1 MKTVF
6 TKRLEPFLDTFA
18 GQMELYVPKQV
29 GDHYTF
35 TKHDPSAQ
43 VGVEFNNIRTC
54 TPVKEFLFPLREL
67 AAVFPERAETNQVE
81 PFAVFGLKECDL
93 RSIEILD
100 KVFREEDFKD
110 PSYVDRREKMFI
122 IAADCFDPGESC
134 FCNAFDA
141 KAYPTAGFD
150 LNVSKV
156 TGGFVIEAGSDKGRQ
171 FIEKQSQLFT
181 EVPEAAMA
189 EREQI
194 RARTQQQLEAN
205 NAGLG
210 FDASVKQA
218 VLNGEESDV
227 FDIEAK
233 RCIECQACTRI
244 CPTCHC
250 FYLYDTTRE
259 DYFAK
264 MKMWD
269 SCMRTAYAE
278 VAGGANPNR
287 LIAERLKHRL
297 MHKFVHFL
305 DRYGMDMCVGCGRC
319 VDADAGGIDIR
330 QMLRTLNE
338 ELKDKKKAKAAK

>member
-1 MKTVF
+1 
-6 TKRLEPFLDTFA
+6 
-18 GQMELYVPKQV
+18 MELYVPKQV

-233 RCIECQACTRI
+233 RCILPHVPLFLSLRYDERGLFCEDEDVGQLYEDGVRGSRRGSESEQA
-244 CPTCHC
+244 HC
-250 FYLYDTTRE
+250 
-259 DYFAK
+259 
-264 MKMWD
+264 
-269 SCMRTAYAE
+269 RTAQTSAYAQ
-278 VAGGANPNR
+278 VCAFP
-287 LIAERLKHRL
+287 
-297 MHKFVHFL
+297 
-305 DRYGMDMCVGCGRC
+305 
-319 VDADAGGIDIR
+319 
-330 QMLRTLNE
+330 
-338 ELKDKKKAKAAK
+338 